1 MGARH
6 AAAVAVLP
14 ELAPQHPA
22 EIPMSGLSALVD
34 WPGQGTRGD
43 YRRVDR
49 CALIEP
55 KPSIVNVARGFG
67 RFPALTLPCTAA
79 SETELQI
86 RKGLWPRNQ
95 RRPPLTHRSPRPR
108 RAPA

>member
-6 AAAVAVLP
+6 AAAFAVLP
-14 ELAPQHPA
+14 ELARQHPA
-22 EIPMSGLSALVD
+22 EIPMPGLSALVD

-67 RFPALTLPCTAA
+67 RFPALTACLARQLQRL
-79 SETELQI
+79 SFRFGKVHGQETSGVL
-86 RKGLWPRNQ
+86 
-95 RRPPLTHRSPRPR
+95 H
-108 RAPA
+108 